1 MTMCNSSSL
10 FTTSLLPCA
19 QGLSAIVHATCRDM
33 AAKVV
38 SHRIASG
45 AQALYLV
52 GGFLRHFNDG

>member
-1 MTMCNSSSL
+1 
-10 FTTSLLPCA
+10 
-19 QGLSAIVHATCRDM
+19 M